1 MMKNTFFKGGGW
13 VGGGGAESTQFAI
26 MWYWSN
32 RKLKQ

>member
-1 MMKNTFFKGGGW
+1 MMEKPFFFW
-13 VGGGGAESTQFAI
+13 GGGAESAQFAI

>member
-1 MMKNTFFKGGGW
+1 MMEKPFF
-13 VGGGGAESTQFAI
+13 GGGGAESAQFAI